1 MRVINTNAAQLSNLE
16 VLELLQ
22 EPIPGHLSK
31 VKEFQEYRTAIHTA
45 KGFLKQAMMPSSA
58 QTTNQIQ
65 SFLEEIKSWPLTK
78 MEKLTLVNTRPTNVV
93 ELMVV
98 IEDCETRFSQEKLQ
112 AILDLLDQ
120 HLPYERPADPVEETN
135 E

>member
-1 MRVINTNAAQLSNLE
+1 MRVINTNATQLSNLE

-31 VKEFQEYRTAIHTA
+31 AKEFQEYRTAIHTA
-45 KGFLKQAMMPSSA
+45 KGFLKHPMMPSSV
-58 QTTNQIQ
+58 QTAAQIQ
-65 SFLEEIKSWPLTK
+65 AFLEQIKAFELTK

-93 ELMVV
+93 ELMVL
-98 IEDCETRFSQEKLQ
+98 IEDCEGRFSQERLQ
-112 AILDLLDQ
+112 EILDLLDQ
-120 HLPYERPADPVEETN
+120 HLKYERPHEPEEEAN